1 MTPTP
6 LERLLQEATSFSLKT
21 QEEEWTCDA
30 GCGVNIEKVK
40 YLITHAYEVG
50 RNDAV
55 DFIDREFNDERYAY
69 FAGED
74 DDDEPVSTEEEAEFR
89 MFWTD
94 LLREAR
100 GEGK

>member
-1 MTPTP
+1 MPDPTP
-6 LERLLQEATSFSLKT
+6 LERILETFDKKYAHYVNLGPEIGESST
-21 QEEEWTCDA
+21 QTE
-30 GCGVNIEKVK
+30 IKM
-40 YLITHAYEVG
+40 LITHAYEVG

-55 DFIDREFNDERYAY
+55 DFIDREFNDERYAH

-94 LLREAR
+94 LLRAAR